1 MFTNNGIERFGHGS
15 RQGGDEKKKGKAGWV
30 DRNPGKRKNGKKK

>member
-1 MFTNNGIERFGHGS
+1 MFNGRGIEHAAHQSS
-15 RQGGDEKKKGKAGWV
+15 RGNDEKKKGKAGWV